1 MINISNSTN
10 SDVVKRIFSRID
22 IIPFC
27 LLFLF
32 LSFIVILSFAW
43 SIYMLSRL
51 VKERQYLKY
60 IKGLKN
66 SMHNHIWS
74 TKVKNSNTKIVKNSF
89 LLAISSLEW
98 ISILIMISTTIFDNM
113 DHILKPRDRNIEEIR
128 PFALDAI
135 HALYNSAKSSVQSRI
150 FTTDFFIIFAL
161 LPLILIRILTQYLR
175 QQYAFYSNKSFSLK
189 RKFRPPI
196 AMLIFLFLLGL
207 IRQLI
212 IFQWITFCLFFAY
225 EFFYFTKATKCLCNL
240 LYKRYFDAKT
250 HEYQAKS
257 IVRYYRQAYL
267 EFKICSCILV
277 ASLFFQLLSLI
288 FLIIFS
294 LFGIFLASPNDE
306 IQLLFMNVDT
316 LAPYSF
322 LQHYQQQ
329 LKIFES
335 ACSSIELISLSLA
348 YGLLVLPYGLMSLKV
363 CLIAVR
369 TRVAKSRDY
378 PNHELIRQMIIN
390 NNYLK

>member
-32 LSFIVILSFAW
+32 LSCIVILSFAW

-135 HALYNSAKSSVQSRI
+135 HALYNSAKSSYVSSCCLLMLLFVFRMQS
-150 FTTDFFIIFAL
+150 
-161 LPLILIRILTQYLR
+161 
-175 QQYAFYSNKSFSLK
+175 S
-189 RKFRPPI
+189 
-196 AMLIFLFLLGL
+196 GL
-207 IRQLI
+207 QLI
-212 IFQWITFCLFFAY
+212 MLN
-225 EFFYFTKATKCLCNL
+225 YFINTLSGQK
-240 LYKRYFDAKT
+240 YFNT
-250 HEYQAKS
+250 
-257 IVRYYRQAYL
+257 
-267 EFKICSCILV
+267 
-277 ASLFFQLLSLI
+277 LSL
-288 FLIIFS
+288 
-294 LFGIFLASPNDE
+294 
-306 IQLLFMNVDT
+306 
-316 LAPYSF
+316 
-322 LQHYQQQ
+322 
-329 LKIFES
+329 
-335 ACSSIELISLSLA
+335 
-348 YGLLVLPYGLMSLKV
+348 
-363 CLIAVR
+363 
-369 TRVAKSRDY
+369 
-378 PNHELIRQMIIN
+378 
-390 NNYLK
+390 

>member
-1 MINISNSTN
+1 MVNMSNSTN
-10 SDVVKRIFSRID
+10 SNVINRIFSRID

-32 LSFIVILSFAW
+32 WSCLFILSFAW

-74 TKVKNSNTKIVKNSF
+74 TKIKNSNTKIVKNSF
-89 LLAISSLEW
+89 LLAISSIEW
-98 ISILIMISTTIFDNM
+98 IGMLIIITSTIFDNM
-113 DHILKPRDRNIEEIR
+113 DHILRPSDGIR
-128 PFALDAI
+128 PLELDATHTI
-135 HALYNSAKSSVQSRI
+135 DTRSKLSAQSRI
-150 FTTDFFIIFAL
+150 SVTYSIIIFEL
-161 LPLILIRILTQYLR
+161 LPLILIRILTQYLC
-175 QQYAFYSNKSFSLK
+175 QQYAFYSNTSFSLK
-189 RKFRPPI
+189 RKFKPPI

-207 IRQLI
+207 IRQLT

-225 EFFYFTKATKCLCNL
+225 EFLYFTQVTKCLRNL

-267 EFKICSCILV
+267 EFNICSCILV

-288 FLIIFS
+288 FFIMVS
-294 LFGIFLASPNDE
+294 SFGVFLASPNDD
-306 IQLLFMNVDT
+306 IQLLFMNVGT
-316 LAPYSF
+316 LGPHSF

-329 LKIFES
+329 LKIFEY
-335 ACSSIELISLSLA
+335 ACSSIDMFCMCVA
-348 YGLLVLPYGLMSLKV
+348 YGLLVLPYGLVSLKV

-369 TRVAKSRDY
+369 TRVQRSRDY

-390 NNYLK
+390 HNYPK

>member
-1 MINISNSTN
+1 MINILNSTN
-10 SDVVKRIFSRID
+10 SDVIDRIFLRID
-22 IIPFC
+22 IIPFS

-32 LSFIVILSFAW
+32 WSCLFILSFAW

-66 SMHNHIWS
+66 SMHDHIWS

-89 LLAISSLEW
+89 LLAISSIEW
-98 ISILIMISTTIFDNM
+98 IGMLIIITSTIFNNM
-113 DHILKPRDRNIEEIR
+113 DHILKQSDGIR
-128 PFALDAI
+128 PLAMDVTHTI
-135 HALYNSAKSSVQSRI
+135 DSASKLSAQRRI
-150 FTTDFFIIFAL
+150 FTTYSIIIFAL
-161 LPLILIRILTQYLR
+161 LPLILIRILTQYLC
-175 QQYAFYSNKSFSLK
+175 QQYAFYSNTSFSLK
-189 RKFRPPI
+189 RKFKPPI
-196 AMLIFLFLLGL
+196 VMLIFLFLLGL
-207 IRQLI
+207 IRQLT
-212 IFQWITFCLFFAY
+212 IFQWITFCLFFGY
-225 EFFYFTKATKCLCNL
+225 EFFYFTQATNCLRNL

-267 EFKICSCILV
+267 EFNICSCILV

-288 FLIIFS
+288 FFIMVS
-294 LFGIFLASPNDE
+294 SFGVFLASPNDD
-306 IQLLFMNVDT
+306 IQLLFMNLDT
-316 LAPYSF
+316 LRPHSF

-329 LKIFES
+329 LKIFEY
-335 ACSSIELISLSLA
+335 ACSSIEMFFICVA
-348 YGLLVLPYGLMSLKV
+348 YGLLVLPYGLVSLRV

-369 TRVAKSRDY
+369 TRVEKSRDY

>member
-1 MINISNSTN
+1 MVNISNSTN
-10 SDVVKRIFSRID
+10 YDVIHRIFLRID

-32 LSFIVILSFAW
+32 WSCLFIQSFAW
-43 SIYMLSRL
+43 SIYMLNRL
-51 VKERQYLKY
+51 VKERHYLKY

-89 LLAISSLEW
+89 LLAISNIEW
-98 ISILIMISTTIFDNM
+98 IGMLIIITSTIFDNM
-113 DHILKPRDRNIEEIR
+113 DHILKPSDTIR
-128 PFALDAI
+128 PLELDATHTI
-135 HALYNSAKSSVQSRI
+135 DRIFKASVQSRI
-150 FTTDFFIIFAL
+150 SSTYSIIIFEL
-161 LPLILIRILTQYLR
+161 LPLILIRILTQYLC
-175 QQYAFYSNKSFSLK
+175 QQYAFYSNTSFSLK
-189 RKFRPPI
+189 RKFKPPI

-207 IRQLI
+207 ISQLI

-225 EFFYFTKATKCLCNL
+225 EFLYFTKATKCLRNL
-240 LYKRYFDAKT
+240 LYKRYFDART

-267 EFKICSCILV
+267 EFNICSFILV
-277 ASLFFQLLSLI
+277 ASLFFQLLSFI
-288 FLIIFS
+288 FFIMFS
-294 LFGIFLASPNDE
+294 LFGVFLASPNGN

-316 LAPYSF
+316 LRPYSF
-322 LQHYQQQ
+322 LQHYHQQ
-329 LKIFES
+329 LELFGY
-335 ACSSIELISLSLA
+335 ACSSIEMFCFCLA
-348 YGLLVLPYGLMSLKV
+348 YGLLVLPYGLVSLRV

-369 TRVAKSRDY
+369 TRVEKSRDY

>member
-10 SDVVKRIFSRID
+10 CDVIHRIFLRIE
-22 IIPFC
+22 IIPFS

-32 LSFIVILSFAW
+32 LSCLFILSFAW

-60 IKGLKN
+60 IRGLKN

-74 TKVKNSNTKIVKNSF
+74 TKVKNSYRKIVKNSF
-89 LLAISSLEW
+89 LLAISSIEW
-98 ISILIMISTTIFDNM
+98 IGMLIMISYTIFDYM
-113 DHILKPRDRNIEEIR
+113 DQILKPSDTIR
-128 PFALDAI
+128 PLALDAT
-135 HALYNSAKSSVQSRI
+135 HTLYTTSKASVQNRI
-150 FTTDFFIIFAL
+150 FSTYSVIIFEL
-161 LPLILIRILTQYLR
+161 LPLILIRILTQYLC
-175 QQYAFYSNKSFSLK
+175 QQYAFYSNTSFSLK
-189 RKFRPPI
+189 RKFKPPI
-196 AMLIFLFLLGL
+196 AILIFLFLLGL

-225 EFFYFTKATKCLCNL
+225 EFLYFTQATKCLRNL

-277 ASLFFQLLSLI
+277 ASLFFQLLSFI
-288 FLIIFS
+288 FFIMFS
-294 LFGIFLASPNDE
+294 LFGVFLASPNGN
-306 IQLLFMNVDT
+306 IQLLFMNLDT
-316 LAPYSF
+316 LGPHSF
-322 LQHYQQQ
+322 LQHHHQQ
-329 LKIFES
+329 LKIFGYT
-335 ACSSIELISLSLA
+335 CSSIEMFCFCLA
-348 YGLLVLPYGLMSLKV
+348 YGLLVLPYGLVSLKV

-369 TRVAKSRDY
+369 TRVEKSRDY
-378 PNHELIRQMIIN
+378 PHHELIRQMIIN
-390 NNYLK
+390 HNYP